1 MRASED
7 TPIDPAP
14 QLNSIE
20 NSQVPD
26 VAVVNQFADQDIT
39 ILDDA
44 SIDAFHLAC
53 ALIL

>member
-14 QLNSIE
+14 QLNSIL
-20 NSQVPD
+20 NSQVPN
-26 VAVVNQFADQDIT
+26 VAVMNQLADQDIT

-44 SIDAFHLAC
+44 TVDAFHLAG